1 MSYTAQYKYRLSFI
15 ESHSSKVTV
24 ISMVSLVLS
33 TITGHWRGTLGNCT
47 DGRDFWTAPYVS
59 MGRPS
64 SLQSMYVCPSI
75 RPSGVTT
82 LNCLYL
88 TQFLTDFGQILD
100 SKSYDQALQT
110 L

>member
-1 MSYTAQYKYRLSFI
+1 MTLDLRKVPQSGDLSHCFFYWTLEI
-15 ESHSSKVTV
+15 R
-24 ISMVSLVLS
+24 MF
-33 TITGHWRGTLGNCT
+33 RGY
-47 DGRDFWTAPYVS
+47 FWTAPYVS

-64 SLQSMYVCPSI
+64 SSQSMYV

>member
-1 MSYTAQYKYRLSFI
+1 MGIF
-15 ESHSSKVTV
+15 
-24 ISMVSLVLS
+24 
-33 TITGHWRGTLGNCT
+33 
-47 DGRDFWTAPYVS
+47 
-59 MGRPS
+59 GRPHTLVWAVPVVRKVCMS
-64 SLQSMYVCPSI
+64 VCMY
-75 RPSGVTT
+75 GVTT